1 MGWDP
6 VFLQEAVNTCLN
18 LSGQITDCPIFNIV
32 DDYTQN
38 QCSIELPRQ
47 LATESVSGVIGTT
60 LPGNVAIQYG
70 PQPATA
76 ANPGPRTTTVA
87 VPTQSYVPGTT
98 VSGSTYGAGGIFNLP
113 KSSSTTSASSKT
125 PNLAQIM
132 PTPTPATPAP
142 ADDPNAFSTQ
152 YITNG
157 LLVTEVIWEKEIV
170 YVTEEQV
177 EIQTVT
183 VGGAAKARRMAH
195 MHAHQGRHGGR
206 ART

>member
-18 LSGQITDCPIFNIV
+18 LSGRIEDCPIFNLQ

-38 QCSIELPRQ
+38 QCSINVPSQ
-47 LATESVSGVIGTT
+47 LATESVTGVIGTT

-98 VSGSTYGAGGIFNLP
+98 VTGSTYGAGGIFHN
-113 KSSSTTSASSKT
+113 SGSSTTVSVTSNT
-125 PNLAQIM
+125 PNLAQIV
-132 PTPTPATPAP
+132 PTPTPAMPTP

-177 EIQTVT
+177 DIQTVT
-183 VGGAAKARRMAH
+183 VDGAAKARRVAH
-195 MHAHQGRHGGR
+195 MHAHQGRHGRR

>member
-1 MGWDP
+1 MGWDEI
-6 VFLQEAVNTCLN
+6 FLQEAVNTCLN
-18 LSGQITDCPIFNIV
+18 LSGRIEDCPLFNLQ

-38 QCSIELPRQ
+38 QCSINLPSQ
-47 LATESVSGVIGTT
+47 LATESVTGVIGTT

-76 ANPGPRTTTVA
+76 ANPGPRTTTVP

-98 VSGSTYGAGGIFNLP
+98 VSGSTLGVGGILNP
-113 KSSSTTSASSKT
+113 SSSSTTVSKT
-125 PNLAQIM
+125 PNIAQIV
-132 PTPTPATPAP
+132 PTPTPAMPTP

-177 EIQTVT
+177 ETQTVT

-195 MHAHQGRHGGR
+195 MHGHQGRHAGR